1 MTSVSA
7 QSQNQTPSSVT
18 STTSSSSVF
27 KYDQS
32 NTTAAAAISNSNN
45 LVKNDLTSNLDS
57 KTTAG
62 ATATATTIDTNASS
76 GSSNVLS
83 ASMGPTQVSTSYS
96 KFQTS
101 TLNPSERIN
110 PFDKN
115 KQASA
120 TATTTA
126 TASAV
131 ETTASKPFESSLTSS
146 SYSSSASG
154 STLDDLT
161 KSRFD
166 KYQGATSQS
175 ASRYGT
181 TTTSSDLYS
190 SDSVKSTTSVLGSSS
205 STTSSSYI
213 TGSDITKTEYSVT
226 SSDHSKKQPDTTT
239 SKSVSSSSRANAAK
253 YAFETSKYSTGSMS
267 DSEIIFGSN
276 DIPDALSKRT
286 QFGSNSSNTVDAS
299 NSIYESGRN
308 ISSFNRSLSVSSDN
322 NGDFANDPRVNTS
335 YRIYEGIN
343 NAAFQDYDSPV
354 KTTTSSTVDTAS
366 SFSSSYISG
375 SKLFN
380 DDDDYDLK

>member
-1 MTSVSA
+1 
-7 QSQNQTPSSVT
+7 
-18 STTSSSSVF
+18 
-27 KYDQS
+27 
-32 NTTAAAAISNSNN
+32 
-45 LVKNDLTSNLDS
+45 
-57 KTTAG
+57 
-62 ATATATTIDTNASS
+62 
-76 GSSNVLS
+76 
-83 ASMGPTQVSTSYS
+83 MGPTQVSASYS

-115 KQASA
+115 KQVSA
-120 TATTTA
+120 I
-126 TASAV
+126 ASAV
-131 ETTASKPFESSLTSS
+131 ETTASKPIESSVTPS

-166 KYQGATSQS
+166 KYQGVPSQS
-175 ASRYGT
+175 ASHYGI

-190 SDSVKSTTSVLGSSS
+190 SDSVKSTTSVLGSSI

-213 TGSDITKTEYSVT
+213 TGSDLTKSEYSVT
-226 SSDHSKKQPDTTT
+226 SSDCSKKQPDTTK
-239 SKSVSSSSRANAAK
+239 SKTVSSSQRANAAK

-276 DIPDALSKRT
+276 DVPDLLSKRT

-308 ISSFNRSLSVSSDN
+308 VSSFNRSLSVSSDN
-322 NGDFANDPRVNTS
+322 AGDFANDPRVNTS

-354 KTTTSSTVDTAS
+354 KTSTSSTSDTAN
-366 SFSSSYISG
+366 FSSSYISG
-375 SKLFN
+375 SKLFD

>member
-1 MTSVSA
+1 MTSVPA

-32 NTTAAAAISNSNN
+32 NTTAATISNSNN
-45 LVKNDLTSNLDS
+45 LVKSDLTSNLDS
-57 KTTAG
+57 KTT
-62 ATATATTIDTNASS
+62 TAAIAATIDTNASS
-76 GSSNVLS
+76 GSSNVFS

-120 TATTTA
+120 PAPVS
-126 TASAV
+126 ASGAV
-131 ETTASKPFESSLTSS
+131 ETTASKPLESSVASS

-161 KSRFD
+161 KNRFD
-166 KYQGATSQS
+166 KYQGVTSQS
-175 ASRYGT
+175 AGRYGT

-190 SDSVKSTTSVLGSSS
+190 SDSVKSTTSVLGGSSS
-205 STTSSSYI
+205 TSTTSSSYI
-213 TGSDITKTEYSVT
+213 TGSDLTKTEYSVT
-226 SSDHSKKQPDTTT
+226 SSDYSKKQPVTTT
-239 SKSVSSSSRANAAK
+239 SKTVSSSQRANAAK
-253 YAFETSKYSTGSMS
+253 HAFETSKYSTGSMS

-276 DIPDALSKRT
+276 DLPDSLSRRT
-286 QFGSNSSNTVDAS
+286 QFGSNISNTVDVS
-299 NSIYESGRN
+299 NSIFESGRN
-308 ISSFNRSLSVSSDN
+308 ISSFNRSLSVSSEN

-354 KTTTSSTVDTAS
+354 KTNTSSASETAT
-366 SFSSSYISG
+366 SFSSTYVSG
-375 SKLFN
+375 SKFLN